1 MVPLDTNPSS
11 DIASLSRGDGSGDS
25 EPAAVRSLPRLRLR
39 RPLKGGTLYPH
50 VTFMSGRGRTIHQS
64 FVDVIKLVFVK
75 FLIIFLRLVPLAR
88 FQDTSFALFFIWY

>member
-1 MVPLDTNPSS
+1 MPLFHAVMVQAIPNPLPFG
-11 DIASLSRGDGSGDS
+11 RCR
-25 EPAAVRSLPRLRLR
+25 VYRLR